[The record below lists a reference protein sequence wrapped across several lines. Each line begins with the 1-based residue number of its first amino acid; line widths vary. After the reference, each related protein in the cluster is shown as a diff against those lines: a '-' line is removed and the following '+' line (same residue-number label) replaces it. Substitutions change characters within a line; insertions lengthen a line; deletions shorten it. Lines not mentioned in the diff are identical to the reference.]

1 MKQFRH
7 ELHIKSPKF
16 KQIAEAVAKYG
27 HYYFERTQKRKP
39 TGYKKNGN
47 YIIIEGDIL
56 NG

>member
-27 HYYFERTQKRKP
+27 HYYFDRTQKRKP
-39 TGYKKNGN
+39 TGCKRNGS

-56 NG
+56 NS

>member
-7 ELHIKSPKF
+7 ELHMKSPKF

-27 HYYFERTQKRKP
+27 YYYFDRSQKRKP
-39 TGYKKNGN
+39 TGYKKNGS

>member
-1 MKQFRH
+1 MKFRH

-27 HYYFERTQKRKP
+27 HYYFDRTQKRKP
-39 TGYKKNGN
+39 TGYMKVGE
-47 YIIIEGDIL
+47 YVIIEGEIL